1 MNLIAGRRALLLA
14 AVLVPTLALPP
25 LPARAADFELPALME
40 LLAAVPASKDS
51 FSETRHSA
59 VLSAPLLLKGT
70 LAYTRPDRL
79 EKQVLAPYE
88 ERTVVAGNSVTM
100 ENRALQQSRT
110 FSLASSS
117 PISAFVES
125 MRATLAGDR
134 AALERHYR
142 VQLEGKAEAWT
153 MSLVPRG
160 KKLASLV
167 KRIQIAGAR
176 ERLKRI
182 EVEEASGDRSVMLI
196 SPEQQ

>member
-1 MNLIAGRRALLLA
+1 MNLNAGRRALLLA
-14 AVLVPTLALPP
+14 AMVVPVLV

-40 LLAAVPASKDS
+40 LLAAVPSSRDS
-51 FSETRHSA
+51 FSETKHSA

-79 EKQVLAPYE
+79 EKSVLAPYE
-88 ERTVVAGNSVTM
+88 ERTVVAGNSVTV
-100 ENRALQQSRT
+100 ENRTLQQSRT
-110 FSLASSS
+110 FSLSSSS
-117 PISAFVES
+117 PVSAFVES

-142 VQLEGKAEAWT
+142 VQLGGKAESWSMT
-153 MSLVPRG
+153 LVPRE

-167 KRIQIAGAR
+167 KRIQIGGAR
-176 ERLKRI
+176 ERLRRI

-196 SPEQQ
+196 GPETP

>member
-1 MNLIAGRRALLLA
+1 MNLNAGRRALLLA
-14 AVLVPTLALPP
+14 AVVVPVFV

-51 FSETRHSA
+51 FSETKHSA
-59 VLSAPLLLKGT
+59 VLSTPLLLKGT
-70 LAYTRPDRL
+70 LSYARPDRL
-79 EKQVLAPYE
+79 EKNVLAPYE
-88 ERTVVAGNSVTM
+88 ERTVVAGSSVTM
-100 ENRALQQSRT
+100 ENRALQQTRT

-117 PISAFVES
+117 PLSAFVES

-153 MSLVPRG
+153 MTLVPRE

-182 EVEEASGDRSVMLI
+182 EVEETSGDRSVMLI
-196 SPEQQ
+196 GPEQP

>member
-1 MNLIAGRRALLLA
+1 MRIIAGRRALLLA
-14 AVLVPTLALPP
+14 ALLSLPVH
-25 LPARAADFELPALME
+25 AADFDLPVLME

-51 FSETRHSA
+51 FSETKHSA
-59 VLSAPLLLKGT
+59 VLSTPLALKGT
-70 LAYTRPDRL
+70 LAYARPDRL
-79 EKQVLAPYE
+79 EKIVLAPYE
-88 ERTVVAGNSVTM
+88 ERTVVAGNNVTM

-117 PISAFVES
+117 PLSAFIES

-153 MSLVPRG
+153 MTLVPRE

-167 KRIQIAGAR
+167 KRIQIGGAR

-196 SPEQQ
+196 GPEQP

>member
-14 AVLVPTLALPP
+14 ALLAPVVVLR
-25 LPARAADFELPALME
+25 ARAADFELPALME
-40 LLAAVPASKDS
+40 LLAAVQSSKDS
-51 FSETRHSA
+51 FSETKHSA
-59 VLSAPLLLKGT
+59 VLSTPLLLKGT
-70 LAYTRPDRL
+70 LSYARPDRL
-79 EKQVLAPYE
+79 EKNVLAPYE

-117 PISAFVES
+117 PLSAFVES

-142 VQLEGKAEAWT
+142 VQLEGTAEAWT
-153 MSLVPRG
+153 MSLAPRDR
-160 KKLASLV
+160 KLASLV

-196 SPEQQ
+196 GPEQP

>member
-1 MNLIAGRRALLLA
+1 MNLNAGRRALLLA
-14 AVLVPTLALPP
+14 AVAVPVLV
-25 LPARAADFELPALME
+25 LPARAADFELSALME
-40 LLAAVPASKDS
+40 LLAAVPSSRDS
-51 FSETRHSA
+51 FSETKHSA

-79 EKQVLAPYE
+79 EKSVLAPYE

-100 ENRALQQSRT
+100 ENRTLQQSRT
-110 FSLASSS
+110 FSLSSSS
-117 PISAFVES
+117 PDSAFVES

-142 VQLEGKAEAWT
+142 VQLGGKAESWSMT
-153 MSLVPRG
+153 LVPRE

-167 KRIQIAGAR
+167 KRIQIGGAR
-176 ERLKRI
+176 ERLRRI

-196 SPEQQ
+196 GPETP

>member
-1 MNLIAGRRALLLA
+1 MNLNAGRRALLLA
-14 AVLVPTLALPP
+14 ALLALPVH
-25 LPARAADFELPALME
+25 AADFELPALME
-40 LLAAVPASKDS
+40 LLAAVQSSKDG

-59 VLSAPLLLKGT
+59 VLSTPLLLKGT
-70 LAYTRPDRL
+70 LSYARPDRL
-79 EKQVLAPYE
+79 EKNVLAPYE

-100 ENRALQQSRT
+100 ENRTLQQSRT
-110 FSLASSS
+110 FSLSSSS
-117 PISAFVES
+117 PVSAFVES

-142 VQLEGKAEAWT
+142 VQLEGKAEAWSMT
-153 MSLVPRG
+153 LVPRE

-167 KRIQIAGAR
+167 KRIQIGGTR

-196 SPEQQ
+196 GPESP

>member
-1 MNLIAGRRALLLA
+1 MNRNAGRRALLLA
-14 AVLVPTLALPP
+14 ALLALPV
-25 LPARAADFELPALME
+25 RAADFELPALME
-40 LLAAVPASKDS
+40 LLAAVQSSKDS
-51 FSETRHSA
+51 FSETKHSA
-59 VLSAPLLLKGT
+59 VLSTPLLLKGT
-70 LAYTRPDRL
+70 LSYARPDRL
-79 EKQVLAPYE
+79 EKNVLAPYE
-88 ERTVVAGNSVTM
+88 ERTLVAGSSVTM
-100 ENRALQQSRT
+100 ENRALQQTRT

-117 PISAFVES
+117 PLSAFVES

-153 MSLVPRG
+153 MTLVPRE

-196 SPEQQ
+196 GPETP